1 MGFYAPAQLV
11 GDARDHDVSVLGVDV
26 NVSALD
32 ATLEGEPPALRLGL
46 RQVRGLS
53 AAGAGR
59 LVEARHARRFDSV
72 QDLAE
77 RAGLERRD
85 LGALA
90 ASGALAA
97 LAGHRHR
104 AAWDVGGVVA
114 PTPLF
119 ATTRIAEAT
128 PLLRA
133 PREGE
138 DIVADYRSLGLTLGR
153 HPLALLRERLEARGL
168 LTAARLRDLPHGA
181 RARACGLVLVRQRP
195 GSASGVTFVTLEDET
210 GVVNLV
216 VWRNIAE
223 RWRRPLLESR
233 LLEAGGELQREGEV
247 MHLIVDRLVDR
258 SALLGGLI
266 APSRDFH

>member
-1 MGFYAPAQLV
+1 
-11 GDARDHDVSVLGVDV
+11 
-26 NVSALD
+26 
-32 ATLEGEPPALRLGL
+32 
-46 RQVRGLS
+46 
-53 AAGAGR
+53 
-59 LVEARHARRFDSV
+59 
-72 QDLAE
+72 
-77 RAGLERRD
+77 
-85 LGALA
+85 
-90 ASGALAA
+90 
-97 LAGHRHR
+97 
-104 AAWDVGGVVA
+104 VVA

-119 ATTRIAEAT
+119 ATTRIAEGA

-153 HPLALLRERLEARGL
+153 HPVALLRERLEARGL
-168 LTAARLRDLPHGA
+168 LSAARLRELPHGA

-247 MHLIVDRLVDR
+247 LHLIVERLVDR
-258 SALLGGLI
+258 SRLLGDLI